1 MMKTLCRN
9 TKFWQERELSAHVWK
24 SGAASAH
31 EKDNMKQINTTG
43 WYTVNWKVGIKD
55 LQIYKSKI

>member
-55 LQIYKSKI
+55 LQI